1 MNTREKAF
9 GKFNQS
15 RLKQVRARYLM
26 SQEILS
32 EFHLKICFKSI
43 AWYVL
48 CHMMQKALCLF
59 MSLSFVA
66 LLATLL
72 NIVHIWAWC
81 GRVEELATICQLL
94 SVVVVERPKLVVDFP
109 TFLFLYVLIEVGY
122 CMGFPIKLLGSRL
135 GQWRPFP
142 FYFVIIWNF
151 LMLLPPPVV
160 CIYATSNRSWSEWGF
175 SYARPSFSSGEVI
188 H

>member
-32 EFHLKICFKSI
+32 EIHLK
-43 AWYVL
+43 YVS
-48 CHMMQKALCLF
+48 KALRDMFCVIWCKRPYVCSCLSLF
-59 MSLSFVA
+59 CGSPGYAVEYCTYLSMVWKSRGTCNNMSTFECRRRRKAQACCWLSY
-66 LLATLL
+66 
-72 NIVHIWAWC
+72 
-81 GRVEELATICQLL
+81 
-94 SVVVVERPKLVVDFP
+94 
-109 TFLFLYVLIEVGY
+109 FLFLYVLIEVGY